1 MVSSCQSYQATS
13 SRRWHCA
20 QLQVQSWA
28 DAVHSAQTLTKPHYD
43 RTTSLLPL
51 FHVLSSL
58 PSPSPQRLD
67 DDNASNLQGFRFMVS
82 SPSAL
87 YFSGRSG
94 MPVRSEKRE
103 SKVWGG
109 NRMCGCAPW
118 VWGFT
123 KLLFLLRL
131 CAVFAAT
138 EISNSPQRWW
148 SLLRNIDST
157 LYYGN
162 TAMTLPLHTTNNQ
175 KKDFLVADDM
185 SNTSTDDTTRGI
197 SKT

>member
-1 MVSSCQSYQATS
+1 MALCTAASPILSRCCPFSANSDETTLRSNYKLTATL
-13 SRRWHCA
+13 SR
-20 QLQVQSWA
+20 
-28 DAVHSAQTLTKPHYD
+28 
-43 RTTSLLPL
+43 
-51 FHVLSSL
+51 LSSL